1 MIFVDLEGFEGFL
14 AKRLKNDNMN
24 IVLLAAGDFPMHNVP
39 MKALGDADLVV
50 CCDSAYKQFS
60 FFNYQLS
67 IPFVVIG
74 DGDSLS
80 DADKQDLGDRWIH
93 VAEQEYNDLHKA
105 MQWVMM
111 NGERRTE
118 NGERRTENG
127 ERRESERDRKGANG
141 LSTENG
147 ERKTE
152 NGKQRV
158 SILGATGKREDHTLG
173 NIGYL
178 VSFAEEYPDVEI
190 EMLTDYGRFVA
201 LKGSRTFHSFPGQ
214 QVSVFSMDPECPI
227 YSEGLRWPLDGLQ
240 ARRWWQATLNEALA
254 SEFSLRS
261 EGWLVVFQSHEGK

>member
-39 MKALGDADLVV
+39 MKSLGDADLVV

-105 MQWVMM
+105 MQWVMEK
-111 NGERRTE
+111 GERR
-118 NGERRTENG
+118 
-127 ERRESERDRKGANG
+127 
-141 LSTENG
+141 TENG